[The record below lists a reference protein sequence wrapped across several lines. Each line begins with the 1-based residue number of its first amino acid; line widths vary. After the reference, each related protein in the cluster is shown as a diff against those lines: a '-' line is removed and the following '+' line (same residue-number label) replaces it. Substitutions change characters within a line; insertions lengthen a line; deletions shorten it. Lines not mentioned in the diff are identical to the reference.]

1 MHPPFSETRWGCQ
14 LSQMAW
20 LWYTYSAE
28 DHTLNTFKTSTS
40 KEFWDNKKFALLSAA
55 ASRFPEENM
64 VRMERRGWA
73 AGIVSHSPEQ
83 CLRALNTGLCSI
95 IVVHDTP
102 EVPAS
107 FLLRAQL
114 VDPVG
119 IISPTLVLVDPAHQS
134 EAAIIKDFGQP
145 DLVNNPLN
153 PGEFTDAFEWM
164 LRRWQ
169 TGNLKSLV
177 AARRVYI
184 GKDFKKAAQ
193 LLTTL
198 RSEVDVQHLVTP
210 CVSQLLMKQG
220 QYKSVE
226 SYLLQALKVHPRN
239 IGLVANL
246 SELYLR
252 SAMPATALKV
262 LEAARKNHGSLRP
275 LYPDQIQAHLMLNQI
290 EAAIPLLETM
300 VRENYRGRDAGNFL
314 LRCLMSEGYSERLH
328 DAGLSHHVNETD
340 FKNAWN
346 KLAG

>member
-1 MHPPFSETRWGCQ
+1 MTKPI
-14 LSQMAW
+14 
-20 LWYTYSAE
+20 
-28 DHTLNTFKTSTS
+28 S
-40 KEFWDNKKFALLSAA
+40 KDLWDNKKFALLSAA

-64 VRMERRGWA
+64 IRMDRRGWS
-73 AGIVSHSPEQ
+73 AGLITHSPEQ
-83 CLRALNTGLCSI
+83 CLKAVSAGTCSI
-95 IVVHDTP
+95 LIVHDTP

-114 VDPVG
+114 ADPVG

-134 EAAIIKDFGQP
+134 EAAVIKDLGQP

-169 TGNLKSLV
+169 TGNLKNLL

-193 LLTTL
+193 MLTAL
-198 RSEVDVQHLVTP
+198 RSESDVQHLVTS
-210 CVSQLLMKQG
+210 CVAQLLMKQG
-220 QYKSVE
+220 QYKQVE
-226 SYLLQALKVHPRN
+226 SYLLQALKAHPRN

-252 SAMPATALKV
+252 AAMPNTALKV

-275 LYPDQIQAHLMLNQI
+275 LYPDQIQAHIMLGQI
-290 EAAIPLLETM
+290 EAAIPLLESL
-300 VRENYRGRDAGNFL
+300 VREDYRGRDAGSFL
-314 LRCLMSEGYSERLH
+314 ARCLMTEGHTERLTAASNALH
-328 DAGLSHHVNETD
+328 INETE
-340 FKNAWN
+340 FKTAWN
-346 KLAG
+346 KLAS

>member
-1 MHPPFSETRWGCQ
+1 
-14 LSQMAW
+14 
-20 LWYTYSAE
+20 
-28 DHTLNTFKTSTS
+28 
-40 KEFWDNKKFALLSAA
+40 
-55 ASRFPEENM
+55 M

-73 AGIVSHSPEQ
+73 PGIVSHSPEQ
-83 CLRALNTGLCSI
+83 CLKALNTGSCSI

-102 EVPAS
+102 EIPAS

-119 IISPTLVLVDPAHQS
+119 IISPTLVLIDPAHQS
-134 EAAIIKDFGQP
+134 EAAIIKDLGQP
-145 DLVNNPLN
+145 DVVNNPSN

-169 TGNLKSLV
+169 TGNLKNLI

-193 LLTTL
+193 MLTAL

-210 CVSQLLMKQG
+210 CVAQLLMKQG
-220 QYKSVE
+220 QFKSVE

-252 SAMPATALKV
+252 AAMPGTALKV
-262 LEAARKNHGSLRP
+262 LDAARKNHGSLRP
-275 LYPDQIQAHLMLNQI
+275 LFPDQIQAHLMLNQI
-290 EAAIPLLETM
+290 EAAIPLLESM
-300 VRENYRGRDAGNFL
+300 VRDNYRSRDAGDFL
-314 LRCLMSEGYSERLH
+314 ARCLMSEGHSERLQ
-328 DAGLSHHVNETD
+328 DMGASFPLNETE